1 LRSVGA
7 KSYSTIVD
15 RFTKK
20 KMKEIFE
27 LRRMNFWQTKRQTSI
42 TVWQKLKKLK
52 KYF

>member
-27 LRRMNFWQTKRQTSI
+27 LRCMNFGKRNDRHRSQFG
-42 TVWQKLKKLK
+42 KN
-52 KYF
+52 